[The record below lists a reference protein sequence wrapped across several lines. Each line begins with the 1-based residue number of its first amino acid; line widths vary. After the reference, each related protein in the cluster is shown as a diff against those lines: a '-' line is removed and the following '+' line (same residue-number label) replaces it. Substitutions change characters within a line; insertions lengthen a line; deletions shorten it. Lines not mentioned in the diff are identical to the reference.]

1 MITRFEH
8 FSEKK
13 ALEVLVWIA
22 SEWPGVVTRYFACK
36 TLYFADV
43 AHLNDFGCPISGDE
57 YVAMKNGPVPSF
69 FYNLMKKQTRDGDI
83 KIDLDTSIK
92 TIESEGSNNIEI
104 KALREAN
111 LDCFSKCET
120 EYLKRAL
127 NYCKSKSFGEL
138 LEETHKH
145 PAWINAWNK
154 RGLKGN
160 YPVDY
165 EDMVRQDH
173 PHREELLE
181 EIRENAYFLG
191 FAA

>member
-8 FSEKK
+8 FSKEK
-13 ALEVLVWIA
+13 ALEALVWIA
-22 SEWPGVVTRYFACK
+22 SEWPGVTRYFACK

-69 FYNLMKKQTRDGDI
+69 FYNLMKNETPDEDI
-83 KIDLDTSIK
+83 KKDFERS
-92 TIESEGSNNIEI
+92 IEI
-104 KALREAN
+104 IKVEEEKNPGIKNSRKPD

-120 EYLKRAL
+120 EYLKSAL
-127 NYCKSKSFGEL
+127 DYCKSKSLGEL
-138 LEETHKH
+138 LNETHKH
-145 PAWINAWNK
+145 PAWINARE
-154 RGLKGN
+154 RGKTSKN
-160 YPVDY
+160 PSMDY

-181 EIRENAYFLG
+181 SIRENAYFLG